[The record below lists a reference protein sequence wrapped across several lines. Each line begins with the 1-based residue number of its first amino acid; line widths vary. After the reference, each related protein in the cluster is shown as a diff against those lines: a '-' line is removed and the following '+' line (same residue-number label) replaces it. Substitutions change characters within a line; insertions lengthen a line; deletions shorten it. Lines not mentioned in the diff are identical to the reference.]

1 MAQASEG
8 GVGLMKDVALHVL
21 YNFALGARLAKVV
34 VRRQGKRSKILAT
47 LGQTC
52 AQTVSQA
59 PGLRN
64 GLFSIKFWLAKNVQK
79 RVDGRR

>member
-47 LGQTC
+47 LGPTC
-52 AQTVSQA
+52 AQAVTMRLPHSH
-59 PGLRN
+59 GLI
-64 GLFSIKFWLAKNVQK
+64 SIKFWLAKNVQK

>member
-47 LGQTC
+47 LGLTC
-52 AQTVSQA
+52 AQAVT
-59 PGLRN
+59 
-64 GLFSIKFWLAKNVQK
+64 
-79 RVDGRR
+79 